1 MKFALVLA
9 AAGLSSR
16 IGKGPAKQFRPLG
29 GIPLFEWTL
38 RKALQIENL
47 ETAVVLLPPGHP
59 EPEGLE
65 LGHDLQVLWL
75 PGGATRYETV
85 RSGLEKALSL
95 GYEAALVHDAARPFA
110 SADLFRR
117 VASALEG
124 GADACVPLR
133 SLSDTVKSIEDGKV
147 TTVPREHLRLAQ
159 TPQGL
164 CVGKV
169 LAAYDA
175 ALAAQDTAPQA
186 APPTD
191 DVLLAEIAGLQ
202 VVAVEG
208 EPFNFKITYEED
220 FAVAEALVASG
231 LVEVPSRRPALG
243 PDLQALGTT
252 VPRGARAGVGFDAH
266 RLVEGVPL
274 YLGGLEIPYSRGLEG
289 HSDGDV
295 VSHAVV
301 DALLGAARLGDIGTH
316 YPSSDCR
323 HRGRRSTDF
332 VREVAELLQR
342 RGFQVLSVDVTVIAE
357 APRLET
363 YKEPMSRSLAEALGV
378 EESKVSVKATTT
390 DGLGITGSGEGMA
403 ALAVAVVGSAGGEAQ
418 PLEQKSL

>member
-1 MKFALVLA
+1 MKLALVLA
-9 AAGLSSR
+9 AAGSSSR
-16 IGKGPAKQFRPLG
+16 IGEGPPKQFRPLG

-38 RKALQIENL
+38 RKASGLENL
-47 ETAVVLLPPGHP
+47 EAVVVLLPPGHP
-59 EPEGLE
+59 QPKGLDVP
-65 LGHDLQVLWL
+65 HDLQVLWL

-85 RSGLEKALSL
+85 RSGLEEALGL
-95 GYEAALVHDAARPFA
+95 GCEAALVHDAARPFA
-110 SADLFRR
+110 SAQLFAR

-133 SLSDTVKSIEDGKV
+133 PLSDTVKSVEGGKV

-164 CVGKV
+164 RVDKV

-175 ALAAQDTAPQA
+175 ALAALDMGPEA
-186 APPTD
+186 ARPTD
-191 DVLLAEIAGLQ
+191 DVLLAEIAGLE
-202 VVAVEG
+202 VVFVEG
-208 EPFNFKITYEED
+208 EPLNFKITYEED
-220 FAVAEALVASG
+220 FAIAEALVAAGS
-231 LVEVPSRRPALG
+231 VEVPSRRPALG
-243 PDLQALGTT
+243 PDLEALSTT
-252 VPRGARAGVGFDAH
+252 VPQGARVGVGFDAH
-266 RLVEGVPL
+266 RLVEGIPL
-274 YLGGLEIPYSRGLEG
+274 YLGGVEVPYSRGLAG

-316 YPSSDCR
+316 FPSSDQR

-363 YKEPMSRSLAEALGV
+363 YKEPVSRSLADALGV

-403 ALAVAVVGSAGGEAQ
+403 ALAVAVVGSGEGEAEGS
-418 PLEQKSL
+418 EQQSR